1 MLRFLMM
8 ASVMALG
15 CTTMVPPAQ
24 AQSREKLPAVAS
36 GQQTNRVTSR
46 QFDLDHHRPPD
57 HRQRHHHFGPLVPFG
72 FFDGFDSSAAP
83 AVAEPPSS
91 EFDAP
96 SPGATRLDADR
107 PPCHETTPQGVEI
120 LRGNGCSR
128 AAH

>member
-1 MLRFLMM
+1 MNPKLPVARKRDRRHRRPRLTFSKTDGGAMLRFLMM

-57 HRQRHHHFGPLVPFG
+57 HRQRHHHFRPLVPFG
-72 FFDGFDSSAAP
+72 FF
-83 AVAEPPSS
+83 
-91 EFDAP
+91 
-96 SPGATRLDADR
+96 
-107 PPCHETTPQGVEI
+107 
-120 LRGNGCSR
+120 
-128 AAH
+128 